1 VIRLMVVDDHEPT
14 RQEAIKE
21 LALPDV
27 VEVIAQAETS
37 DDAYKI
43 AKLQLPDV
51 VLLDLHLPGLVQIPD
66 LIKRL
71 VALKNCKVIMFASE
85 GKAAE
90 VQDLLDCG
98 AVGYVLKTD
107 QPALIRMA
115 IIMATRGSK
124 TVISPSL
131 PRHITHLTYQ
141 ERAILRHLTLH
152 SGLKKAAQR
161 MGISQEAVDD
171 AINHLLEKLELE
183 DADQLVKWAKKH
195 GF

>member
-1 VIRLMVVDDHEPT
+1 MIRLMVVDDHEPT

>member
-1 VIRLMVVDDHEPT
+1 MIRLMVVDDHEPT
-14 RQEAIKE
+14 RQEAVRE
-21 LALPDV
+21 LALDGV
-27 VEVIAQAETS
+27 VEIVAQAETS
-37 DDAYKI
+37 DEAYKV
-43 AKLQLPDV
+43 AQLQLPDV

-71 VALKNCKVIMFASE
+71 VGLKNCKVIMFASE

-131 PRHITHLTYQ
+131 PRHITHLTHQ

-161 MGISQEAVDD
+161 TGITQEALDEV
-171 AINHLLEKLELE
+171 INHLLEKLELE
-183 DADQLVKWAKKH
+183 DAEQLVKWAKKH

>member
-1 VIRLMVVDDHEPT
+1 MIRLMVVDDHEPT
-14 RQEAIKE
+14 RQEAVKE
-21 LALPDV
+21 LALDGV
-27 VEVIAQAETS
+27 VEVVAQAETS
-37 DDAYKI
+37 DEAYKT
-43 AKLQLPDV
+43 AQLQLPDV

-71 VALKNCKVIMFASE
+71 VGLKNCKVIMFASE

-107 QPALIRMA
+107 QAALIRMA

-124 TVISPSL
+124 AVISPSL
-131 PRHITHLTYQ
+131 PRHITHLSNQ

-161 MGISQEAVDD
+161 MGITQEALDD
-171 AINHLLEKLELE
+171 ALNHLCEKLELE
-183 DADQLVKWAKKH
+183 DAEQLVKWAKKH

>member
-1 VIRLMVVDDHEPT
+1 MIRLMVVDDHEPT
-14 RQEAIKE
+14 RQAAVNEI
-21 LALPDV
+21 ALKGT

-37 DDAYKI
+37 DEAYKV
-43 AKLQLPDV
+43 AQQQLPDV

-115 IIMATRGSK
+115 IIMAIRGSK

-131 PRHITHLTYQ
+131 PRHITHLTHQ

-161 MGISQEAVDD
+161 MGIAQENLDD
-171 AINHLLEKLELE
+171 AINHLLEKIELE
-183 DADQLVKWAKKH
+183 DAEQLVKWAKKH

>member
-1 VIRLMVVDDHEPT
+1 MIRLMVVDDHEPT

-21 LALPDV
+21 MALDGV
-27 VEVIAQAETS
+27 VEVVAHAETS
-37 DDAYKI
+37 DEAYKV
-43 AKLQLPDV
+43 AQAQLPDV
-51 VLLDLHLPGLVQIPD
+51 VLLDLHLPGLLQIPD

-71 VALKNCKVIMFASE
+71 VGLKNCKVIMFASE
-85 GKAAE
+85 GKASE
-90 VQDLLDCG
+90 IQDLLDYG

-131 PRHITHLTYQ
+131 PRHITHLTHQ

-152 SGLKKAAQR
+152 SGLKKASQR
-161 MGISQEAVDD
+161 MGITQEALDE